1 MSFKKIRF
9 MLTAARGI
17 FQALPASVTLLPQ
30 YTVPVLSL
38 WGIVLLIVL
47 TLVVLTLRR

>member
-1 MSFKKIRF
+1 MQFKKIRF
-9 MLTAARGI
+9 ILKAARGL

-30 YTVPVLSL
+30 YTIPVLSL

-47 TLVVLTLRR
+47 TLVIFTLRR